1 LQKNTAIPCLPTGRH
16 LAKTIKNKQMKKLI
30 VALALAGG
38 FAVFAYASLHNRNS
52 DKQAIEKQEKKEMK
66 KECKKRCLFS

>member
-1 LQKNTAIPCLPTGRH
+1 
-16 LAKTIKNKQMKKLI
+16 MKKFI

-38 FAVFAYASLHNRNS
+38 VAAFAYASLQNRS
-52 DKQAIEKQEKKEMK
+52 TDKQAIEKQQKKEMK

>member
-1 LQKNTAIPCLPTGRH
+1 
-16 LAKTIKNKQMKKLI
+16 MKKII

-38 FAVFAYASLHNRNS
+38 VFAFAYASLQNRSS
-52 DKQAIEKQEKKEMK
+52 DKQAIEKQQKKEMK

>member
-1 LQKNTAIPCLPTGRH
+1 
-16 LAKTIKNKQMKKLI
+16 MKKYI

-38 FAVFAYASLHNRNS
+38 AAAFAYASLHNGKGE
-52 DKQAIEKQEKKEMK
+52 KQTIEKQQKQDVK

>member
-1 LQKNTAIPCLPTGRH
+1 
-16 LAKTIKNKQMKKLI
+16 MKKLI

-38 FAVFAYASLHNRNS
+38 VAAFAYANLHNRNNE
-52 DKQAIEKQEKKEMK
+52 KQAIEKQEKKEMK